1 VKKNETPAK
10 NLRVFLNSDWLVL
23 IKFVPGAAMNAS
35 EEIWVS
41 APRLRGDK
49 LRGNDKLCYVLFRAT
64 LISIFELKSVSLGS

>member
-1 VKKNETPAK
+1 
-10 NLRVFLNSDWLVL
+10 
-23 IKFVPGAAMNAS
+23 MNAS

-64 LISIFELKSVSLGS
+64 LISIFDLKSVSLGS